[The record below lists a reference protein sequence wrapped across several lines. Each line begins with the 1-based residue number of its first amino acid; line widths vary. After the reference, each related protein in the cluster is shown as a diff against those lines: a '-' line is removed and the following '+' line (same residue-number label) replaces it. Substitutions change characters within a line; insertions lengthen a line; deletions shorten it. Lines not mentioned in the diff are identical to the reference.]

1 VAPKYKHSILLVDD
15 EISITK
21 SLERIFRK
29 EDYKILTASGG
40 KEGLELLNTLEEP
53 VSLIISDQR
62 MPEMTGAQFLEKA
75 RKIFPDAGRYLLT
88 GYSDMDAV
96 VDAVNKGEIHRY
108 LTKPW
113 NDDELLVHVRQSLE
127 QYELVLENRR
137 LLELTSTQNREL
149 NELNKNLEKKVSQ
162 RTLEIRQKNIKL
174 EEANKKLEESFLDII
189 RLLSSLIE
197 NLNPEMGRY
206 MKHVAQL
213 ARKVAEEY
221 GLDSEKLDQIE
232 IAGMIHDIGMLGLP
246 KSTLLKDEKSMAKAD
261 LKMYRQHPVI
271 ASICLETVEKLDKVA
286 EIVLYHHEN
295 FDGSGFPNGLKED
308 EIPLGSRIIR
318 AVADYCNII
327 YRWPKDIKYILNKVG
342 EYFGPATKNFNVTEP
357 EKMLEEVASKII
369 MLGAHQK
376 YDISVVTKLIE
387 RAGEAKPSEEED
399 KEEKKQVL
407 WIGYEELKE
416 GMVLARDLRLKDGRL
431 LLTRGMKVKKSS
443 ISSIQKLGE
452 NKLIDDRINIV
463 P

>member
-1 VAPKYKHSILLVDD
+1 MTLKYKHSILLVDD

-29 EDYKILTASGG
+29 EDYKILTAHGG
-40 KEGLELLNTLEEP
+40 KDGLDLLNTLEEP

-113 NDDELLVHVRQSLE
+113 NDDELLVQVRQSLE

-137 LLELTSTQNREL
+137 LSELTSTQNKEL
-149 NELNKNLEKKVSQ
+149 NELNKNLEEKVSK
-162 RTLEIRQKNIKL
+162 RTLEIGQKNIEL
-174 EEANKKLEESFLDII
+174 EEANKRLEKSFLDTI

-197 NLNPEMGRY
+197 NLNPELGRY
-206 MKHVAQL
+206 MKHVARL
-213 ARKVAEEY
+213 ARKVAEKY
-221 GLDSEKLDQIE
+221 GLDSEELNQIE
-232 IAGMIHDIGMLGLP
+232 IAGMIHDIGMLGSS
-246 KSTLLKDEKSMAKAD
+246 KTTLLKDEKSMGKAE
-261 LKMYRQHPVI
+261 LKMYHQHPAI

-318 AVADYCNII
+318 VVASYCNII
-327 YRWPKDIKYILNKVG
+327 YRWPKDIKYILSKVG
-342 EYFGPATKNFNVTEP
+342 EHFANVAEP
-357 EKMLEEVASKII
+357 KKMIEEIALKII
-369 MLGAHQK
+369 LLGANRK
-376 YDISVVTKLIE
+376 YDISVVTKLMKI
-387 RAGEAKPSEEED
+387 AKEAKLSEEE
-399 KEEKKQVL
+399 KKRDFL
-407 WIGYEELKE
+407 ISYKDLKE
-416 GMVLARDLRLKDGRL
+416 GMVLAQDIRLKDGRIL
-431 LLTRGMKVKKSS
+431 LASGTKIKKSS
-443 ISSIQKLGE
+443 ISSVQKLGE
-452 NKLIDDRINIV
+452 IKLIDDRINIV

>member
-1 VAPKYKHSILLVDD
+1 MTLKYQHFILLVDD
-15 EISITK
+15 EISITE
-21 SLERIFRK
+21 SLKRIFRK
-29 EDYKILTASGG
+29 EDYRIFTASGG
-40 KEGLELLNTLEEP
+40 KEGLKLLNALEKP

-62 MPEMTGAQFLEKA
+62 MPEMTGTQFLEKA
-75 RKIFPDAGRYLLT
+75 RKIFPDAYRYLLT

-113 NDDELLVHVRQSLE
+113 NDDELLVQVRQSLE

-137 LLELTSTQNREL
+137 LSELTSTQNKEL
-149 NELNKNLEKKVSQ
+149 NELNKNLEEKVSK

-174 EEANKKLEESFLDII
+174 KQANKRLEKSFLDTI

-197 NLNPEMGRY
+197 TLNPELGRY

-221 GLDSEKLDQIE
+221 DLDSEELDQIE

-246 KSTLLKDEKSMAKAD
+246 RTTLLKDKESMGKAE
-261 LKMYRQHPVI
+261 LKMYRQHPAI
-271 ASICLETVEKLDKVA
+271 ASICLETVERLDKVA

-308 EIPLGSRIIR
+308 EIPLGSRIIG
-318 AVADYCNII
+318 AVADYCSITDM
-327 YRWPKDIKYILNKVG
+327 WPKDMNYIFAKAKK
-342 EYFGPATKNFNVTEP
+342 YFGPEIRKFAIAKP
-357 EKMLEEVASKII
+357 EEIIEKIASKII
-369 MLGAHQK
+369 LLGAYQK
-376 YDISVVTKLIE
+376 YDINVVTKLIKKVE
-387 RAGEAKPSEEED
+387 EAKLS
-399 KEEKKQVL
+399 KKKNKEKKRDML
-407 WIGYEELKE
+407 IGYNELKE
-416 GMVLARDLRLKDGRL
+416 GMVLSQDIRLKDGRIL
-431 LLTRGMKVKKSS
+431 LASGTKVKKSS
-443 ISSIQKLGE
+443 ISSVYKLGE